1 MSDTDDILK
10 KYGAKIDRQ
19 MKNYNKS
26 SVAPGKFSRSYEMF
40 RSSMMPEFSRY
51 ERWCKSLGNIFTM
64 KLGEKDDA
72 RISRSIE
79 IAHLNV
85 SSSEVVVFAVVLMF
99 LTMFGGSLLVTGIWF
114 LGGGLS
120 LGLLFLFFWVS

>member
-1 MSDTDDILK
+1 
-10 KYGAKIDRQ
+10 
-19 MKNYNKS
+19 MKDYNAS
-26 SVAPGKFSRSYEMF
+26 PTPQGKFSKSYETF

-72 RISRSIE
+72 RISKSIE

-85 SSSEVVVFAVVLMF
+85 SSSEVVVFAVMLMF
-99 LTMFGGSLLVTGIWF
+99 LTLFGGSLLVTGIWF
-114 LGGGLS
+114 IGGLRKFPNLRLQFFMEIQS
-120 LGLLFLFFWVS
+120 MVMVQNPGLRVLV